1 MFEYADGSRRRYIA
15 EEIGKLGKGGI
26 PAQVFTIRELTAA
39 TNNFHHECLIGE
51 GGFGRVYKGTVEK
64 TNNVLFFLFFSVF
77 IFLFIRFPTKDDR
90 QSQV

>member
-64 TNNVLFFLFFSVF
+64 TNNVLFLSSFFLSSFFSLSGSLQK
-77 IFLFIRFPTKDDR
+77 IAHKA
-90 QSQV
+90 